1 MLKRTHVRQFLALVE
16 AGSFTRAAE
25 RLAITQP
32 TLSAG
37 IAELERLVGSP
48 LFLRERRAVRLTE
61 AGNRL
66 LPSARAIEREF
77 RSAESAARGAVA
89 PAQPLRLGLISSLSA
104 SLVTAIGARCGAAHP
119 LALTEGSDIDLRR
132 RLAEHQ
138 IDAALTLLR
147 AGESAPVLI
156 EEDYAMILPA
166 QHRLAGRATL
176 DPEELADEVMIA
188 RRSCEILGET
198 SRYFT
203 THGIRP
209 RFLLRSHN
217 DERCLALVAAGCGV
231 TTGPRSLAVPRTVA
245 VPLRGYDFVRRIGIV
260 SAPGLAESRFRPVAE
275 ALRDAVA
282 DAARCNT
289 DPA

>member
-1 MLKRTHVRQFLALVE
+1 MLKRTHLRQFLALVE

-77 RSAESAARGAVA
+77 RSAENAARGA
-89 PAQPLRLGLISSLSA
+89 PAARQPLRLGVLTSLPGA
-104 SLVTAIGARCGAAHP
+104 LVTAIAVRCAADQP
-119 LALTEGSDIDLRR
+119 VTLTEGSDIDLRR

-138 IDAALTLLR
+138 LDAALTLLR
-147 AGESAPVLI
+147 GGESAEVLI
-156 EEDYAMILPA
+156 AEDYAMILPI
-166 QHRLAGRATL
+166 QHRLADNAML
-176 DPEELADEVMIA
+176 DPMELADEVMIA

-203 THGIRP
+203 AHGIRP

-217 DERCLALVAAGCGV
+217 DERCLSLVAAGCGV
-231 TTGPRSLAVPRTVA
+231 TTGPRSLAMQGTIA

-260 SAPGLAESRFRPVAE
+260 TTQGLDESRTRQVAD
-275 ALRDAVA
+275 AVRDAVA
-282 DAARCNT
+282 AA
-289 DPA
+289 

>member
-77 RSAESAARGAVA
+77 RSAESAARGATA
-89 PAQPLRLGLISSLSA
+89 PTQPLRLGVLTSLPGA
-104 SLVTAIGARCGAAHP
+104 LVTAIAAHCAAEHP

-138 IDAALTLLR
+138 LDAAMTLLR
-147 AGESAPVLI
+147 GGENAEALI

-166 QHRLAGRATL
+166 QHRLAGRAML
-176 DPEELADEVMIA
+176 EPEELADEVMIA

-203 THGIRP
+203 AHGIRP

-217 DERCLALVAAGCGV
+217 DERCLSLVAAGCGV
-231 TTGPRSLAVPRTVA
+231 TTGPRSLAVAGTTA
-245 VPLRGYDFVRRIGIV
+245 VPLRGYGFVRRVGIV
-260 SAPGLAESRFRPVAE
+260 TTQGLDESRTKQ
-275 ALRDAVA
+275 VA
-282 DAARCNT
+282 DAVRDTLA
-289 DPA
+289 AL